1 MTKPKVLFIGP
12 FQFRAN
18 VGPKNIKIIYPTLLE
33 PLHGC
38 EFHLLH
44 GMKRLPD
51 FTHELTSKY
60 GMTYHNADN
69 RNLSTWLKKTI
80 SIVQQH
86 DIDVLTNVFFGYH
99 FGMIAA
105 LAAKL
110 TRRKSVARFA
120 ANEILV
126 RKISG
131 EYNGFRGTARLF
143 KEKIM
148 QKLAVNYSNEV
159 IAMSPWEEQR
169 LKSIANKPEKV
180 SWCMRG
186 VDTSHYAPRRSRKNS
201 VARNFLFIGRN
212 VIGKG
217 YELIEKVAK
226 RLESS
231 HKDIQF
237 YFAGTFKARTKG
249 NRHYLG
255 YYTPD
260 KIVDLYNDMDALI
273 LPSQSEG
280 FANVIV
286 EAMATGLPCII
297 TKSYHEKYFKHGNN
311 ALLTDLTEKSL
322 EENILQL
329 NQDKELYRRLSS
341 SSRELAVEQFDFRKW
356 ANTYRRIILNN
367 IHNNASISNELRN

>member
-1 MTKPKVLFIGP
+1 MTKQKVLFIGP
-12 FQFRAN
+12 FRFRPD

-60 GMTYHNADN
+60 GMTFHNADDH
-69 RNLSTWLKKTI
+69 NLSTWLKKTV

-86 DIDVLTNVFFGYH
+86 DIDVLTNVFFGFH

-105 LAAKL
+105 LAAKF

-131 EYNGFRGTARLF
+131 EYNGFRGTMRLF

-186 VDTSHYAPRRSRKNS
+186 VDITHYAPCRLRKNS
-201 VARNFLFIGRN
+201 IARKFLFIGRN
-212 VIGKG
+212 AIGKG
-217 YELIEKVAK
+217 YELIENVAK
-226 RLESS
+226 RLETS

-237 YFAGTFKARTKG
+237 YFAGTFEACTKG

-297 TKSYHEKYFKHGNN
+297 TKSYHEKYFKHGGN
-311 ALLTDLTEKSL
+311 ALLIDLTDESL
-322 EENILQL
+322 EKNILQL
-329 NQDKELYRRLSS
+329 NQDKELYRRLKS
-341 SSRELAVEQFDFRKW
+341 SSRELAVKEFDSKRW
-356 ANTYRRIILNN
+356 AKRYRRIILND
-367 IHNNASISNELRN
+367 IHKNAPISEELRN